1 LNPTAHPHLSDA
13 AGSFRDPQ
21 GRVVIFD
28 SRIFR
33 ALFRPA
39 APFPDTWNE
48 RGPLAPLVAAGKIW
62 PSLPRLPSE
71 VPTALTDSL
80 PGACGFLEHP
90 ALSPITYPYEWP
102 FQLLK
107 RAALLHLEVHRSVL
121 DRGLTL
127 ADGSAFNV
135 QFVGTRP
142 VFLDALA
149 FVPYVESQAWA
160 GYSQFCESFLN
171 PLLLAARGSDAW
183 IDLYRGSMRG
193 VTTREVARQLGLFG
207 ALRAGVT
214 LHVYVQSLVGS
225 NLQPVDG
232 KRRSKS
238 SRAGLDLMLRG
249 LQKTI
254 SALEL
259 PQATRSEWF
268 GYEQCNS
275 YSESQRTL
283 KHSAVREFVSRCRPQ
298 LLLDLGSNAGEYA
311 AEALTAGASRVVG
324 FERDAG
330 ALHQA
335 VTRGDALDERYLPLQ
350 IDLLNPSPAQGWN
363 LEERTAL
370 TERVKADA
378 VLCLALV
385 HHLVLGAGVP
395 LAQALRGIVRLAP
408 KGLVEFVPPDDPM
421 ARRISG
427 SEERLRHEYNLE
439 AFRAVLASIADIGR
453 EIRVTDGRTLF
464 EYTRPR

>member
-1 LNPTAHPHLSDA
+1 MPTELA
-13 AGSFRDPQ
+13 
-21 GRVVIFD
+21 D
-28 SRIFR
+28 SM
-33 ALFRPA
+33 PA
-39 APFPDTWNE
+39 A
-48 RGPLAPLVAAGKIW
+48 R
-62 PSLPRLPSE
+62 
-71 VPTALTDSL
+71 
-80 PGACGFLEHP
+80 GFLEHP
-90 ALSPITYPYEWP
+90 PFSPITYPYEWP

-107 RAALLHLEVHRSVL
+107 RAALLHLEVHRAVL
-121 DRGLTL
+121 KHGLTL

-149 FVPYVESQAWA
+149 FVPYVESHAWA

-171 PLLLAARGSDAW
+171 PLLLAARGSDSW

-193 VTTREVARQLGLFG
+193 VSTREVARQLGLLG

-225 NLQPVDG
+225 RSSEPQG
-232 KRRSKS
+232 KRRSRS
-238 SRAGLDLMLRG
+238 SRAGLDLLLSG

-254 SALEL
+254 SSLDL
-259 PQATRSEWF
+259 PRATRSEWF

-275 YSESQRTL
+275 YSEAQRSL
-283 KHSAVREFVSRCRPQ
+283 KHSAVADFVARCRPA

-311 AEALTAGASRVVG
+311 AEALAAGASRVVG

-363 LEERTAL
+363 LEERTAI

-385 HHLVLGAGVP
+385 HHLVLGAGIP

-408 KGLVEFVPPDDPM
+408 QGLVEFVPPDDPM

-427 SEERLRHEYNLE
+427 PEERLRHEYNIE
-439 AFRAVLASIADIGR
+439 AFRAMLASNATIKHETRI
-453 EIRVTDGRTLF
+453 TDGGRTLF
-464 EYTRPR
+464 EYTRSQ